1 MHVQFFF
8 FFWGGG
14 GGYLN
19 LLLCFAVLVVVAVAE
34 GSLSDG
40 DGDGDGD
47 ENGKKAIGLNWQTNN
62 FARASYFLVHF
73 FAVVACIRRKL
84 PISRSA

>member
-8 FFWGGG
+8 LGGGEG

-19 LLLCFAVLVVVAVAE
+19 LLLCFTVLVVVAVAE

-40 DGDGDGD
+40 DGDGD
-47 ENGKKAIGLNWQTNN
+47 ENGEKAIGLNWQTNN

-84 PISRSA
+84 SISRSA

>member
-8 FFWGGG
+8 LGGGRG

-19 LLLCFAVLVVVAVAE
+19 LLLCFTVLVVVAVAE

-40 DGDGDGD
+40 DGD
-47 ENGKKAIGLNWQTNN
+47 ENGEKAIGLNWQTNN